1 MSKTNENK
9 RYLVYSK
16 SSTGVAETRIIFD
29 TPPIGKD
36 VDGRT
41 VTILQCDEIDPD
53 FYCVSI
59 SGLKKIYPIK
69 ETPNASVG
77 IQTNSSDHS

>member
-16 SSTGVAETRIIFD
+16 SSIGAAETRIMFD
-29 TPPIGKD
+29 APPIGKD

-41 VTILQCDEIDPD
+41 VTILQCDEMTRI
-53 FYCVSI
+53 FI
-59 SGLKKIYPIK
+59 
-69 ETPNASVG
+69 A
-77 IQTNSSDHS
+77 